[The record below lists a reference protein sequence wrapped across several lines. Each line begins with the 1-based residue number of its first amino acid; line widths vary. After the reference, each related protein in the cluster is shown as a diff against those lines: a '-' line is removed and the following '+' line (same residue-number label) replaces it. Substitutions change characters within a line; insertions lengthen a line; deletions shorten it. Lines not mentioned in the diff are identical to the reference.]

1 MNLEFIYFGYIF
13 LLNLANQIKKRKKR
27 MFLSDFAPCKGRL
40 RGFVERGLRGKIAGT
55 IESPLICPLSNEVL
69 KINCNLVNHRKTL
82 SLKNKK
88 ICI

>member
-1 MNLEFIYFGYIF
+1 
-13 LLNLANQIKKRKKR
+13 
-27 MFLSDFAPCKGRL
+27 FAPCKGRL
-40 RGFVERGLRGKIAGT
+40 RGFVERGLRGKIVGT
-55 IESPLICPLSNEVL
+55 IGSPLICPLSNEVL